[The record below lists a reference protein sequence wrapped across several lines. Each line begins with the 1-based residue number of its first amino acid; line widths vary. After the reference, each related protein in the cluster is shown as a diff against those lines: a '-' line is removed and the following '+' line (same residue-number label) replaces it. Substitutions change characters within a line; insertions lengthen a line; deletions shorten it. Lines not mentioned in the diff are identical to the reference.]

1 MSRYMGWFTLDV
13 QARNPLPL
21 LAETLQRRC
30 DLNVVYRSDDYLM
43 ARETPGSVPPS
54 RFNRLVTAEI
64 LLEQHP
70 QPGQVRL
77 QVVVKNEELP
87 LHRHNHC
94 QQVFEKIR
102 AAISDQ
108 QDWQLLELVAS

>member
-1 MSRYMGWFTLDV
+1 MSRYTGWFVLGV
-13 QARNPLPL
+13 QARNLLPL
-21 LAETLQRRC
+21 LAETLQQC

-102 AAISDQ
+102 TAISDNHN
-108 QDWQLLELVAS
+108 WELLDLVAS